1 VATTS
6 REWRLVARP
15 RGEPAAEDFELA
27 EVELPEPA
35 DGEVLIRNAW
45 LSVDPYM
52 RARMNETRSYVA
64 SFRLGEAMTGGAV
77 GRVEASRNDGFAEGD
92 WVVHMLGWREAAI
105 ADERGL
111 QRVDPDL
118 APLSAYLGVLGMPGF
133 TAFVGIDDIGR
144 VREGEVVYVSAAA
157 GAVGSAAA
165 QIATIRGARVLGSAG
180 SPEKVAWLEEL
191 GLDAAFDYRERP
203 VREALHELAPDGLD
217 VFYDN
222 VGGEQL
228 EAAIGAMRDHGR
240 IVACGSISR
249 YNDTAPSPGPRNMPL
264 VVTRRL
270 RIEGFIIRDHGH
282 RLPAFLA
289 EAPGWVADGRL
300 RWRETVVEGIDHMP
314 EAFVGLLRGDNIGKM
329 VVRVGAER

>member
-300 RWRETVVEGIDHMP
+300 RWRETVVDGIEHMP

>member
-133 TAFVGIDDIGR
+133 TAVVGIDDIGR

-165 QIATIRGARVLGSAG
+165 QVATIRGARVLGSAG

>member
-249 YNDTAPSPGPRNMPL
+249 YNDTAPSPGPRNMSL

>member
-15 RGEPAAEDFELA
+15 RGEPAAEDIELA

-165 QIATIRGARVLGSAG
+165 QVATIRGARVLGSAG